1 MNVVNKPLVSVI
13 TCCYNSVMFLQKTID
28 SVREQTFQDFEYIF
42 IDGGSTDGTLEI
54 INFYVNDEPE
64 KFKLVHQKTKGLMR
78 ARNIGIQ
85 CATGRYICFID
96 GDDIWHTQKLARQ
109 IAFYEQHLEYGLVFA
124 NCVNIDEEGII
135 IPGTGKKNTPDLT
148 IFGLFKHCYIPNPTV
163 MVKKE
168 IYDEIGCF
176 DETLPYSEDWDM
188 WLRIAIKYPL
198 AYIPDVLAWYRVHRN
213 NMSTGSLKHYDYQ
226 VHVMKKIAALEP
238 KLSTLLPKRLGSIY
252 MVKARKQ
259 LKELDKQGARES
271 FAKAKQV
278 FPQRTLVYLLGIF
291 LTYLPRNLLLRFVR
305 EN

>member
-1 MNVVNKPLVSVI
+1 MDATNTPLVSVI
-13 TCCYNSVMFLQKTID
+13 TCCYNSAKFLQDTIH
-28 SVREQTFQDFEYIF
+28 SVCEQKFQDFEYIF
-42 IDGGSTDGTLEI
+42 VDGGSTDGTLEI
-54 INFYVNDEPE
+54 INRYVEGDSE
-64 KFKLVHQKTKGLMR
+64 KFKLFHQTTKGLMR

-85 CATGRYICFID
+85 QAKGKYICFID
-96 GDDIWHTQKLARQ
+96 GDDIWSNEKLERQ
-109 IAFYEQHLEYGLVFA
+109 VSYYEQHPEYGLLFT
-124 NCVNIDEEGII
+124 NCVNIDENGIV
-135 IPGTGKKNTPDLT
+135 IPGTGKKDTPDLT
-148 IFGLFKHCYIPNPTV
+148 IGGLFKHCYISNPTV
-163 MVKKE
+163 MVKKD
-168 IYDEIGCF
+168 IYNEIGYF